1 VRGERLISGCEHV
14 SCGDKEKV
22 WLPYVFRGRERGLR
36 PHAYC
41 VKCGLVK
48 RFSGEKPRDTG
59 YYLNVLGLLAG
70 EQRVTKVQIRLI
82 VQALERAGIDDSYG
96 LDRYQQERLFVD
108 VVMRHTKVS
117 EESIRK
123 YL

>member
-1 VRGERLISGCEHV
+1 M
-14 SCGDKEKV
+14 SCGSKEKV

-36 PHAYC
+36 PHTYC

-48 RFSGEKPRDTG
+48 RSSGDRPRDIG
-59 YYLNVLGLLAG
+59 YYINVVGTLAT
-70 EQRVTKVQIRLI
+70 EQRVTQVQIRLI

-96 LDRYQQERLFVD
+96 LDRYQQERLFID

-117 EESIRK
+117 EEIIRK

>member
-1 VRGERLISGCEHV
+1 V
-14 SCGDKEKV
+14 SCGSKEKV
-22 WLPYVFRGRERGLR
+22 WLPYVFKGRGRGLR
-36 PHAYC
+36 PHTYC

-48 RFSGEKPRDTG
+48 RSSAEKPRDIG
-59 YYLNVLGLLAG
+59 YYTNVLGMLAR
-70 EQRVTKVQIRLI
+70 EHRVTQIQMRLI